1 MTVAT
6 LLLLALPAMA
16 APEDEEQDRIGGE
29 LIFEIVKV
37 LASTPHLDTEV
48 RGTLGSSLEFSF
60 LLLQRSRTKSSAEA
74 LARTVVLRIDAG
86 GGESRTEAILSKG
99 AEMLPLLRKIQPGD
113 VRRLCAG
120 AMGVACMSEGDVAR
134 EIADLSD
141 ALIHGRVIPN

>member
-60 LLLQRSRTKSSAEA
+60 LLLQRSPHSLRRRLS
-74 LARTVVLRIDAG
+74 VVLA
-86 GGESRTEAILSKG
+86 
-99 AEMLPLLRKIQPGD
+99 PY
-113 VRRLCAG
+113 
-120 AMGVACMSEGDVAR
+120 ACVTRS
-134 EIADLSD
+134 
-141 ALIHGRVIPN
+141 